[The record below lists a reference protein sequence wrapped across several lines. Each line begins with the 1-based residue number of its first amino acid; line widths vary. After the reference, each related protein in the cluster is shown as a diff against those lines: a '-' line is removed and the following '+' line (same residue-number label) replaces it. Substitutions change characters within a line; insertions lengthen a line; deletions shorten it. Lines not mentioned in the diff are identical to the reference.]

1 MGWLWVLV
9 TGFGVIALFAAMY
22 YARSKNKH
30 DSDSHI
36 AEAEQGARQ
45 VRDEITRD
53 EERRGE

>member
-9 TGFGVIALFAAMY
+9 TGIGVIALFAAIY
-22 YARSKNKH
+22 FARGKNKH
-30 DSDSHI
+30 DDPRHI

-45 VRDEITRD
+45 VRDEITAD